1 MIIQQAEPLEKGR
14 MRIHLDSGEAFVVY
28 KREIGHLELEAGSSW
43 TEEQYQELLAEILI
57 PRAKKRAMHLL
68 EKMDRTETQLR
79 EKLRQNEYPECAI
92 EEAIA
97 YVKKYRYVDDLRYA
111 CNYIRYRSQSKSKRI
126 LVLEL
131 SRKGVSKKQIEQA
144 MEQEC
149 AVEDE
154 SAKILKWIEK
164 KQYQSQTAD
173 MKQKQKMY
181 QFLLRKGF
189 RSEDVLRL
197 L

>member
-1 MIIQQAEPLEKGR
+1 
-14 MRIHLDSGEAFVVY
+14 MRIRLDSGEAFVMY
-28 KREIGHLELEAGSSW
+28 KKELRHLELEAGSSW
-43 TEEQYQELLAEILI
+43 TEEQYQELLEEILI

-97 YVKKYRYVDDLRYA
+97 YVKQYHYVDDFRYA

-126 LVLEL
+126 LALEL
-131 SRKGVSKKQIEQA
+131 SRKGVSKEQIEQA
-144 MEQEC
+144 MEQEYGG
-149 AVEDE
+149 EDE
-154 SAKILKWIEK
+154 AAKILKWIEK
-164 KQYQSQTAD
+164 KHYDSQNAD

-181 QFLLRKGF
+181 QFLLRRGF

>member
-14 MRIHLDSGEAFVVY
+14 IRIRLDSGEAFVVY
-28 KREIGHLELEAGSSW
+28 KREIRHLELEAGSSW
-43 TEEQYQELLAEILI
+43 TEEQYQELLEEILI

-97 YVKKYRYVDDLRYA
+97 YVKQYHYVDDLRYA

-126 LVLEL
+126 LALEL
-131 SRKGVSKKQIEQA
+131 SRKGVSKELIEQA
-144 MEQEC
+144 MEQEYGE
-149 AVEDE
+149 EDE

-164 KQYQSQTAD
+164 KQYHSQTAD